1 MNNGDRLRE
10 IAKQARMNK
19 RAEIKYSK
27 GYEVLIGQLEQAAA
41 IGQNYAR
48 KLSIDVMSLFDDDE
62 VYATFGELQGALE
75 TDGITL
81 KAVYDS
87 GVDTSYAIFKFSW

>member
-10 IAKQARMNK
+10 IAKQARIEK
-19 RAEIKYSK
+19 RVEIRESK
-27 GYEVLIGQLEQAAA
+27 GYELLIKDLERIAEK
-41 IGQNYAR
+41 GQNCAR
-48 KLSIDVMSLFDDDE
+48 ILSVNVMSLFEEDG
-62 VYATFGELQGALE
+62 VTFGELQGALE

-81 KAVYDS
+81 KATYDS

>member
-10 IAKQARMNK
+10 ITRQAKMDK
-19 RAEIKYSK
+19 RAEIKESK
-27 GYEVLIGQLEQAAA
+27 GYELLIKDLERIAEKGQSC
-41 IGQNYAR
+41 AR
-48 KLSIDVMSLFDDDE
+48 ILSNDVMCLFEEDG
-62 VYATFGELQGALE
+62 VTFGELQGALE